1 MQRPP
6 EGPIRAPCALFPFLT
21 SIALPGDGGLC
32 THLTFFGLSW
42 WDTCFSWVGDVER
55 LLLPAMKELPAE
67 CREVFWGQRGR
78 GVTEGRGGGQEQRER
93 EREREQFYRARL
105 SSTR

>member
-1 MQRPP
+1 M
-6 EGPIRAPCALFPFLT
+6 
-21 SIALPGDGGLC
+21 
-32 THLTFFGLSW
+32 
-42 WDTCFSWVGDVER
+42 ER

-93 EREREQFYRARL
+93 EREREGTVL
-105 SSTR
+105 